1 MRLLPDSSHAE
12 SDGALSIGGCRIDSL
27 ASQYGTPLFVHDET
41 HIRAR
46 AREAIAEFGSDRV
59 IYATKAFLCTAMAR
73 LIHEEGLLLDV
84 ATGGEL
90 FTVLHA
96 GVPAS
101 RCVMH
106 GNNKSS
112 EELRYAMS
120 EGVRHIVV
128 DSFDEI
134 DRIEALH
141 G

>member
-12 SDGALSIGGCRIDSL
+12 SDGALSVGGCRIDSL
-27 ASQYGTPLFVHDET
+27 ASQYGTPLFVYDET

-90 FTVLHA
+90 FTALHA

-106 GNNKSS
+106 GN
-112 EELRYAMS
+112 
-120 EGVRHIVV
+120 I
-128 DSFDEI
+128 
-134 DRIEALH
+134 
-141 G
+141 